1 MIKDVCFND
10 PGSPFLEEETSASA
24 GYSAVI
30 SREYKTVEAAK
41 RSRFLCFH
49 KRSPILSVS
58 L

>member
-1 MIKDVCFND
+1 MIKLVCFND

-41 RSRFLCFH
+41 RSRFPE
-49 KRSPILSVS
+49 KRLSEWP
-58 L
+58 